1 MAELKEI
8 LVELQNKFNA
18 DPTGIEGLSAT
29 YLFELTGDEVAQ
41 FNVVFANGTATVK
54 EGRVDA
60 PNITVTM
67 DADDFKAVASGQLN
81 AMAAFM
87 SGKLKVQGDMML
99 AMKLQ
104 SLLG

>member
-18 DPTGIEGLSAT
+18 DPAGIEGLNAT
-29 YLFELTGDEVAQ
+29 YLFELTGDQAAQ
-41 FNVVFANGTATVK
+41 FHVVFANGTALVN
-54 EGRVDA
+54 EGGAGDA
-60 PNITVTM
+60 NITVTM